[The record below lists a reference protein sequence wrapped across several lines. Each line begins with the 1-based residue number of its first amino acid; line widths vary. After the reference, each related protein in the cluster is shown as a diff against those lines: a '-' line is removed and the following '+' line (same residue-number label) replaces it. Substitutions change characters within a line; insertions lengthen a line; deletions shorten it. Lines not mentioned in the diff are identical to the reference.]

1 MGRGKIEVKR
11 IENNTSRQVT
21 FSKRRAGL
29 LKKTHELSVLCD
41 AQIGLI
47 IFSTKG
53 KLFEYTTQPFRMSM
67 MICAVPSSSNSSL
80 SSSEL
85 QLTNLVA
92 LLTFIFHASPKLG
105 MGQIIER
112 YLKTTG
118 TCISAQRDNQMINI
132 KMRKETLNLQL
143 SLQRYKGEDLSS
155 AQFEEL
161 DLLEQQVERSLA
173 KVRARKFQ
181 VLQQQL
187 DNLQRTEKL
196 LEKENQDMCHWLMS
210 QMEKQQAEMMEHQ
223 RMCTE
228 LKLVGPSS
236 SGGTTT
242 TGVLF
247 DNPPPPHP
255 HQFPFNIYGGD
266 HHQEMEEVPPC
277 CSGGALQL
285 SSTLPFPLQLNP
297 YRLQPTQPNLQ
308 DSTLFE

>member
-1 MGRGKIEVKR
+1 MEERLIISICSAPIRTKMGRGKIEVKR

-53 KLFEYTTQPFRMSM
+53 KLFEMSM
-67 MICAVPSSSNSSL
+67 MICAVPSSNSSL

-85 QLTNLVA
+85 QLTNLEQRQNEV
-92 LLTFIFHASPKLG
+92 L
-105 MGQIIER
+105 
-112 YLKTTG
+112 
-118 TCISAQRDNQMINI
+118 AQ
-132 KMRKETLNLQL
+132 MRKETLNLQL

-173 KVRARKFQ
+173 KVRARK
-181 VLQQQL
+181 
-187 DNLQRTEKL
+187 
-196 LEKENQDMCHWLMS
+196 LMS

-247 DNPPPPHP
+247 DNPPPHP

-266 HHQEMEEVPPC
+266 HHQEVEE
-277 CSGGALQL
+277 SDDA
-285 SSTLPFPLQLNP
+285 S
-297 YRLQPTQPNLQ
+297 
-308 DSTLFE
+308 